1 VSRSATAER
10 RPPDWL
16 IDGPFEERT
25 LGVLKSGKEAEVF
38 LVERRT
44 PSRVCLL
51 AHKRF
56 RPRHPRKGEL
66 RELGFT
72 HGAIYRH
79 DSVYRDG
86 WHLNARDKR
95 AVQGATAYGQE
106 VRAQLWPANEFAM
119 LQRAWAAGA
128 SVPFPVVRSDD
139 GILMELI
146 GDIDEIAPRLV
157 QAGLE
162 RSDLRLARDQLLDSV
177 GRLASAGI
185 VHADLSVYNLLW
197 WRGRLVLIDF
207 PQAVD
212 AVTNLE
218 APNLLHR
225 DLSNVAD
232 WFARR
237 GVPIDVERVFGE
249 LVGRLFGG
257 P

>member
-1 VSRSATAER
+1 MSRSAIAER
-10 RPPDWL
+10 PAPDWL
-16 IDGPFEERT
+16 IDGPFEDRT

-38 LVERRT
+38 LVERRDT
-44 PSRVCLL
+44 SRACLL

-56 RPRHPRKGEL
+56 RPRHPKKGEL

-79 DSVYRDG
+79 DKVYRAG
-86 WHLNARDKR
+86 WNLNSRDKR
-95 AVQGATAYGQE
+95 AVETGTHYGQE
-106 VRAQLWPANEFAM
+106 VRERLWPANEFTM

-128 SVPFPVVRSDD
+128 SVPFPVGRTDD

-146 GDIDEIAPRLV
+146 GDFDEVAPRLV
-157 QAGLE
+157 QARLDGE
-162 RSDLRLARDQLLDSV
+162 ELRLARDQLLADV

-197 WRGRLVLIDF
+197 WRGRLVIIDF

-212 AVTNLE
+212 AATNLE

-225 DLSNVAD
+225 DLANVAT

-237 GVPIDVERVFGE
+237 GVPVDVERTFAD
-249 LVGRLFGG
+249 LVGRLFSG
-257 P
+257 